1 VSWTQHRRIR
11 RNAVAYAAL
20 RRLGRWFTGRRFLW
34 LLCVASC
41 GSVIWLAGSH
51 LGPGLRAA
59 HGQGVHG
66 LWTAQ
71 ERDSGQW
78 YGEFV
83 SISGTV
89 TLPHVYYAGSLPAV
103 QAGTTVPALDTG
115 AGDEVYPLTG
125 SGKWVHDVIGIVVG
139 TLALIG
145 LLAGF
150 FAASRRRRAMRAGR
164 FTQAIVPPER
174 VQRLR
179 RAVPRSRAGKLG
191 VLALSIGAMGYI
203 CARFIVLLADVRPYT
218 GWYWLLAVASGIGV
232 AVALPWA
239 YVRGARGSARWPGW
253 LLVGYIMALAGGMRY
268 YLSLRFTPPGSV
280 PTALPP
286 PPPWF
291 VLEIAGLS
299 AATFTLAAITLLLLA
314 VMVEVVAPGPVG
326 GWLLARRERRA
337 SASRSPGPVD
347 ERFPARLRLEAQ
359 GAPAGPWLRGEI
371 HVRPGSLL
379 WEPATG
385 VYAVPVELAAAAIMP
400 EDAGRVAK
408 RGRAVIVD
416 TPAGRVQLE
425 CDAGLLALLQ
435 RIAAELA
442 SSSQTTSAEAPGQPT
457 GRVYRD

>member
-1 VSWTQHRRIR
+1 M
-11 RNAVAYAAL
+11 AYAAL
-20 RRLGRWFTGRRFLW
+20 RWLGRWFTGRRLLW

-51 LGPGLRAA
+51 LGPALRAA

-115 AGDEVYPLTG
+115 AGDQVYPLTG
-125 SGKWVHDVIGIVVG
+125 SGKWVHDGIGIVVG

-164 FTQAIVPPER
+164 FTQARVPSER

-191 VLALSIGAMGYI
+191 VLALSIGTVGYI
-203 CARFIVLLADVRPYT
+203 CARLIVLLADVRPYT

-253 LLVGYIMALAGGMRY
+253 LLVGYIMALVGGMRY

-280 PTALPP
+280 PAALPP
-286 PPPWF
+286 PSPWF

-299 AATFTLAAITLLLLA
+299 ATTFTWAAITLLMLA
-314 VMVEVVAPGPVG
+314 GRPHESTQCPSSSRRRPSCPRTPAVSPRGGAPSSSTRWPAGSSSNATPG
-326 GWLLARRERRA
+326 CSPCS
-337 SASRSPGPVD
+337 SASRPSWPAVLRPRALRRQASP
-347 ERFPARLRLEAQ
+347 R
-359 GAPAGPWLRGEI
+359 AGF
-371 HVRPGSLL
+371 
-379 WEPATG
+379 TG
-385 VYAVPVELAAAAIMP
+385 
-400 EDAGRVAK
+400 
-408 RGRAVIVD
+408 
-416 TPAGRVQLE
+416 T
-425 CDAGLLALLQ
+425 
-435 RIAAELA
+435 
-442 SSSQTTSAEAPGQPT
+442 EAP
-457 GRVYRD
+457 R